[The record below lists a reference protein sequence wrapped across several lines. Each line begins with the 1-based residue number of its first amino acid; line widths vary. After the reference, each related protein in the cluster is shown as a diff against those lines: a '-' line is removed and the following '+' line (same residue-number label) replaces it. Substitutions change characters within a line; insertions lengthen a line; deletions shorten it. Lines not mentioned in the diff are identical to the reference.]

1 MLAEIFFLKLEMMAR
16 ASEEAAQARNPRY
29 VPYTRDPLS
38 GPAERQGGEH
48 AKRI

>member
-16 ASEEAAQARNPRY
+16 ASEEAAQARKLRY
-29 VPYTRDPLS
+29 VPFTHEALS